1 MAGAPVDNTRKRLQS
16 TGSLTGGPAG
26 TAVRTM
32 LQLERGGSIVLKL
45 LKRLVGIQEPPPPQP
60 RRRSQNRR
68 AEQDYSTEPA
78 ALLPEVVEGN
88 AHADW
93 QLWQDSVNSQLTP
106 LTRTTDSQSANLSS
120 QYDELDPYN
129 RVRKKDA

>member
-1 MAGAPVDNTRKRLQS
+1 M
-16 TGSLTGGPAG
+16 
-26 TAVRTM
+26 
-32 LQLERGGSIVLKL
+32 LKL
-45 LKRLVGIQEPPPPQP
+45 LKRLVGIQEAPPPQP

-68 AEQDYSTEPA
+68 AQQDYSTEPA

-88 AHADW
+88 AHSDW
-93 QLWQDSVNSQLTP
+93 QLWHDSVNSQLTP
-106 LTRTTDSQSANLSS
+106 LTRTTDSQSASLSS